1 MTCQFH
7 RQAILDLACGVA
19 GIETREVRV
28 HVRSCAACAAFLRR
42 QRGLT
47 GAFRE
52 LAAEARTW
60 APSACLEDRLTEAF
74 GTAHALQAHP
84 VARRSQSWRYG
95 VAAAAAAMILVAA
108 AAWWDGP
115 AVAPVPQVE
124 QASPPETSDTPRA
137 SDMSSSPAVA
147 RRTDD
152 RTTAAAIRA
161 TGRPSPVRPRLPEP
175 DRVRAIEFT
184 MIPAAVDLPPLESA
198 RIVRMEVP
206 VSALPDYGLQIVSDG
221 RRPAVEA
228 DLLVGQDGLAR
239 GIRLLSLEREPGSSR
254 SRQ

>member
-1 MTCQFH
+1 MTCQFD
-7 RQAILDLACGVA
+7 RQAILDLARGVA
-19 GIETREVRV
+19 GIEPREARV

-42 QRGLT
+42 QRQLT

-52 LAAEARTW
+52 LSAEARTW
-60 APSACLEDRLTEAF
+60 TSSTCLEDRLTEAF
-74 GTAHALQAHP
+74 ATAHAVQAHP
-84 VARRSQSWRYG
+84 VTRRAPGWRYRFT
-95 VAAAAAAMILVAA
+95 AAAAAMILVAA
-108 AAWWDGP
+108 AVWWSGR
-115 AVAPVPQVE
+115 AVAPAPHVE
-124 QASPPETSDTPRA
+124 PSSRPETTDTPRA
-137 SDMSSSPAVA
+137 SPDMSSGPAVA
-147 RRTDD
+147 GRTDG
-152 RTTAAAIRA
+152 RTAAAIRA
-161 TGRPSPVRPRLPEP
+161 TGKPSPARPRLPEP

-184 MIPAAVDLPPLESA
+184 MIPAAADLPPLESA